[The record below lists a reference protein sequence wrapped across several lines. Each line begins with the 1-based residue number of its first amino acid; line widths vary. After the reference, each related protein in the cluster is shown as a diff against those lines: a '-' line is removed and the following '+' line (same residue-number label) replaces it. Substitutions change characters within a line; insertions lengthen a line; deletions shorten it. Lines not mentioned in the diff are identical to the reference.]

1 MLVRKYMRNFVSL
14 VLAISLLFPSVV
26 LAADDDSVG
35 FDETFYSGNNILF
48 FNPTQTCGASSRPV
62 VNSAVSGTAE
72 ENLRTILEYFTNK
85 GLTLAAASG
94 IAANIKAESSFEPAA
109 IQGSPPKKAPAAKKG
124 ADGKIDT
131 ATIYKPVDKVGFG
144 LSQWTYGGVFLP
156 RQGPLYNSAVRLKT
170 DIIDMG
176 LQLDYIWKELNSGYK
191 ASTLDRIASL
201 TDPREATKIYMVNYE
216 APKDQSQTA
225 QNNRA
230 DIGEEIYNQYKGQI
244 SDGSGATL
252 SSYTDVGATG
262 DTCEVLDDGSG
273 GVGVADGFTFPLK
286 TTQYKLKNGIEG
298 AVWCYAKNTNCH
310 HDYNAADIF
319 VETGTPILA
328 AKAGKVV
335 GKTSDSCDYYGCN
348 VSVMGEDGILYYYTH
363 MSRHA
368 IVQVGEEVQAGQQ
381 LGSVGTNSTA
391 MNTPRHLHFDM
402 LPGDKYTSRP
412 GCSSAACTSYPFIN
426 VQQYLVPAYN
436 ALPSGA
442 A

>member
-1 MLVRKYMRNFVSL
+1 MLVHNILRISIGAVLVLSL
-14 VLAISLLFPSVV
+14 VLPTTVF
-26 LAADDDSVG
+26 AADDESIG

-48 FNPTQTCGASSRPV
+48 YNPAQTCGASSRPIV
-62 VNSAVSGTAE
+62 STAASGTAE
-72 ENLRTILEYFTNK
+72 ENLRTILEYFTDK
-85 GLTLAAASG
+85 GLTLAAAAG
-94 IAANIKAESSFEPAA
+94 IAGNIKAESAFEPAA
-109 IQGSPPKKAPAAKKG
+109 IQGSPPTKAPPAKKG
-124 ADGKIDT
+124 SNGKIDT

-144 LSQWTYGGVFLP
+144 LSQWTYGGTFLP
-156 RQGPLYNSAVRLKT
+156 RQGPLYNSAVRLNT
-170 DIIDMG
+170 DIIDIG
-176 LQLDYIWKELNSGYK
+176 LQLDYIWKELNNGYK
-191 ASTLDRIASL
+191 TSTLDRIATLS
-201 TDPREATKIYMVNYE
+201 DPREATKIYMVNYE

-230 DIGEEIYNQYKGQI
+230 DIGEDIYKQYKDQI

-262 DTCEVLDDGSG
+262 DTCQVLDDGSG

-286 TTQYKLKNGIEG
+286 TTQYKIKNGIEG
-298 AVWCYAKNTNCH
+298 AVWCYSNGSNCH

-348 VSVMGEDGILYYYTH
+348 VSVMGDDGVLYYYTH
-363 MSRHA
+363 MSKHA

-412 GCSSAACTSYPFIN
+412 GCSSAECTGYPFIN